1 MIIRN
6 NGYAP
11 EKLPSPAARPR
22 TVMFALR
29 NHFVALIC
37 VVRTRPLTSC
47 PLFSKN
53 SIRAPRP
60 CRCKTCTIPPLL
72 SEITDAEIFSSW
84 QGLGVGQVPAGG
96 FCCGESG
103 QALLRVRFQT
113 FFPSLISELTRR
125 DRFCRL
131 LDAIESP
138 DRAIPLN
145 LNQIV
150 GNNATPCSNLW
161 SL

>member
-1 MIIRN
+1 MAGLVLRKILRSLGERLRPRKADDHSQQLSN
-6 NGYAP
+6 TDVPAGTSFLSVPASAPKGGYVP

-60 CRCKTCTIPPLL
+60 CRCKTCTIFLHPCYPR
-72 SEITDAEIFSSW
+72 SQMPKYSRHGKDSVS
-84 QGLGVGQVPAGG
+84 
-96 FCCGESG
+96 
-103 QALLRVRFQT
+103 
-113 FFPSLISELTRR
+113 
-125 DRFCRL
+125 DRFRPT
-131 LDAIESP
+131 DFTVANP
-138 DRAIPLN
+138 VNPY
-145 LNQIV
+145 
-150 GNNATPCSNLW
+150 
-161 SL
+161 